1 MTKKDPVYVY
11 KLQNGKKLTAIEFIN
26 YFEDKVFKTI
36 RRFSLFSLDD
46 KLVVAASGGKDSI
59 TVLYLTHKYLKK
71 KNLQKNVEALAID
84 EGIADYRDHTI
95 SFLRQ
100 FCSDLEIPLYVHS
113 YKEKY
118 TKSLDESV
126 ATIREKGKNI
136 SPCNI
141 CGTFRRNSL
150 NTGARDLG
158 ATKLVTGHNMD
169 DEAQNILLNIF
180 KNNFKILA
188 RLGPFNGI
196 VGDEKFVP
204 RVKPLY
210 MCTEKEVRLYT
221 ILKGFDVGFDECP
234 YTRGSFRENIAD
246 MINELEDKHK
256 GVKNSIVNFYLETQG
271 ALQEMYVN
279 NVSESDSVTYCTRCG
294 EPSQREVCN
303 TCFMQE
309 LINE

>member
-1 MTKKDPVYVY
+1 MTKKDLVYVY
-11 KLQNGKKLTAIEFIN
+11 KLQNGKKLTALEFIN

-36 RRFSLFSLDD
+36 RRFNLFELDD
-46 KLVVAASGGKDSI
+46 KLVVAVSGGKDSI
-59 TVLYLTHKYLKK
+59 TVLYLTQKYLKR
-71 KNLQKNVEALAID
+71 KNLEKNITALAID
-84 EGIADYRDHTI
+84 EGIADYREHTLD
-95 SFLRQ
+95 FLKD
-100 FCSDLEIPLYVHS
+100 FCKKLDVPLHIHS

-126 ATIREKGKNI
+126 ETLRSKGKNI

-141 CGTFRRNSL
+141 CGTFRRTSL

-158 ATKLVTGHNMD
+158 ATKVVTGHNID

-188 RLGPFNGI
+188 RLGPFNGV
-196 VGDEKFVP
+196 VGDDKFVP

-210 MCTEKEVRLYT
+210 LCSEKEVRLYT

-234 YTRGSFRENIAD
+234 YTRGSFREHIGD
-246 MINELEDKHK
+246 MVNELEDEHK
-256 GVKNSIVNFYLETQG
+256 GVKNSIVNFFLETQDSLKERY
-271 ALQEMYVN
+271 LQT
-279 NVSESDSVTYCTRCG
+279 SESESVTYCSRCK
-294 EPSQREVCN
+294 EPSQKEICN

-309 LINE
+309 LVSN